1 MFPMIDLQTTPSHLL
16 KTMSTLARWG
26 LGLLLAAWLAFFVLW
41 GALHWIIVPRI
52 GEFRPM
58 LESRASALLG
68 VTVRI
73 RAITAHSNGMIPSFE
88 LTDVALFDTQG
99 RTALRLPRVLASL
112 SPRSVAQLGFEQLYI
127 DKPDLDIRR
136 GLDGKILVAGLDF
149 GKDNK
154 SEHGAVDWFFSQPEF
169 VINNGRVN
177 WTDELRNAP
186 PLTLTQVGLVA
197 RNRGRHHDLRL
208 DATPPAV
215 WGAPFSVMGKLMQ
228 PLLARHNGDWTQ
240 WQGQLYGQFSHVD
253 LSELRRYGDIG
264 VDLHQGNGALTA
276 WVDVNR
282 GAVLGAVADV
292 ALAQVNVT
300 LGSGLEALDLWSIRG
315 RLGGKSLGSGFEFST
330 QGLAFDTRD
339 GLHWPG
345 GNVQMT
351 YEGADAAATARGA
364 FKADKLDLGA
374 LAQIAHRLPL
384 EPASRAALAAYA
396 PKGLVDQVQAT
407 WQGLISAPEQ
417 YEVKGAVSNLELAAV
432 ADAPG
437 LQGAQIEF
445 NFNQLAGKAR
455 LQVRNGAVVLP
466 GIFDDP
472 LIPLTQLSAD
482 ALWQIKGEHLA
493 IQLPNLKFSN
503 TDAQGEA
510 QLKWETQDALKAVNG
525 QRFPG
530 LLDLQGSLSRADG
543 TRVHRYLPRVIDLAT
558 RDYVRDAIQAG
569 TASGVKFK
577 VKGDMAMLPFED
589 PKQGE
594 FKISADVKNATYAF
608 VPRSI
613 QQPGELAWP
622 SLVQLNGELV
632 IDRLQLQVKGG
643 RARLGT
649 ATGPQVTK
657 IEALIPRLNKATV
670 SVNAE
675 ARGGLSDM
683 LGVVNNSPI
692 KLMLGQALAKSVA
705 NGSADLKLKL
715 SLPIANMEKST
726 VQGSVTLNNNDL
738 QIAPTAPKM
747 ARARGVVNFT
757 ELGFSIPGAQ
767 ARMLGG
773 EMRLEGGSVPMS
785 PGTLPANGTVGPS
798 IVLRA
803 SGSATAEG
811 LRQAQ
816 ELGFVARLAQRATG
830 GAAYNAVLGFRRGEP
845 ELFITSN
852 LQGLALGLP
861 EPLNKSAEQLLP
873 FKLETALLRDAAAP
887 ASSGA
892 VRLRDQLLL
901 EVGRLASVTYIRDI
915 SGPEPRVL
923 RGSMGV
929 GLQGQESA
937 PLPETGVVANLNL
950 NGFDLDAW
958 DSVLSQTAGTTLT
971 DVAQAASLRPSAPG
985 GGHVS
990 LGYLPTSL
998 AIRAQ
1003 ALTLGGRTLHNVV
1016 IGGSREGLQWRANL
1030 EARELNGYLEYRQ
1043 SAGATPGR
1051 VFARLARLTLAP
1063 GAANDVEALL
1073 SAQPATIP
1081 ALDIVVDDLELR
1093 GKRLGR
1099 VEIEAVNRGA
1109 FSTTTDPGTREWR
1122 LNKFNITNSEATF
1135 MASGN
1140 WASLAT
1146 QAASP
1151 GQAAARPPSIRR
1163 TVMNFKLDIA
1173 DSGGLLSRLGM
1184 KDVIRKG
1191 RGKMEGQVAWLGSPL
1206 SLDYPSMTGAFNVN
1220 IESGQFLKADPGIAK
1235 LLGVLSLQALP
1246 RRLTLD
1252 FRDVFSEGFAFDF
1265 LRGDVT
1271 IEQGIAKT
1279 NNLQMKG
1286 VNAAVLMEGSA
1297 HIAHE
1302 TQDLKVVVVPELN
1315 AGTASLIAS
1324 VVNPALGLG
1333 SFLAQLFL
1341 RRPLMEAATQEFHI
1355 DGGWADPKI
1364 TKVQRAP

>member
-1 MFPMIDLQTTPSHLL
+1 
-16 KTMSTLARWG
+16 
-26 LGLLLAAWLAFFVLW
+26 
-41 GALHWIIVPRI
+41 
-52 GEFRPM
+52 
-58 LESRASALLG
+58 
-68 VTVRI
+68 
-73 RAITAHSNGMIPSFE
+73 
-88 LTDVALFDTQG
+88 
-99 RTALRLPRVLASL
+99 
-112 SPRSVAQLGFEQLYI
+112 
-127 DKPDLDIRR
+127 
-136 GLDGKILVAGLDF
+136 
-149 GKDNK
+149 
-154 SEHGAVDWFFSQPEF
+154 
-169 VINNGRVN
+169 
-177 WTDELRNAP
+177 
-186 PLTLTQVGLVA
+186 VGLVV
-197 RNRGRHHDLRL
+197 RNKGRHHDLRL
-208 DATPPAV
+208 DATPPTA
-215 WGAPFSVMGKLMQ
+215 WGAPFSLKGKLLQ
-228 PLLARHNGDWTQ
+228 PLLTRHNGDWTQ

-253 LSELRRYGDIG
+253 LSELRRYAHLG
-264 VDLHQGNGALTA
+264 VDLHQGNGALSA

-282 GAVLGAVADV
+282 GAVQGAVADV

-315 RLGGKSLGSGFEFST
+315 RLGGKSLASGFEFST
-330 QGLAFDTRD
+330 QGLAFETRD
-339 GLHWPG
+339 GLRWPG
-345 GNVQMT
+345 GNIQVT
-351 YEGADAAATARGA
+351 VEGTDAAATARGSLT
-364 FKADKLDLGA
+364 ADKLDLGA
-374 LAQIAHRLPL
+374 LSQIAHRLPL
-384 EPASRAALAAYA
+384 EPATRAALLAYA
-396 PKGLVDQVQAT
+396 PKGLIDQVQAT
-407 WQGLISAPEQ
+407 WKGPISAPLQ
-417 YEVKGAVSNLELAAV
+417 YDVKGTVSALELAAV

-445 NFNQLAGKAR
+445 DFNQLAGKAR

-472 LIPLTQLSAD
+472 LIPLTQLSLD
-482 ALWQIKGEHLA
+482 AAWQAKGEQLA
-493 IQLPNLKFSN
+493 VQIPNLKFSN
-503 TDAQGEA
+503 PDAQGEA
-510 QLKWETQDALKAVNG
+510 QLKWETSDPLKAANG
-525 QRFPG
+525 HRFPG

-543 TRVHRYLPRVIDLAT
+543 TRVHRYLPQVIDLAA

-577 VKGDMAMLPFED
+577 VKGDLAKFPFED

-613 QQPGELAWP
+613 QQPGELPWP

-643 RARLGT
+643 RARMGT

-657 IEALIPRLNKATV
+657 IEALIPHLDKTVV

-683 LGVVNNSPI
+683 LGVVNNSPL
-692 KLMLGQALAKSVA
+692 KLMIGQALAKSVA

-715 SLPIANMEKST
+715 SLPIATIDKST
-726 VQGSVTLNNNDL
+726 VQGSLTLNNNDL
-738 QIAPTAPKM
+738 HIAPTAPKM

-773 EMRLEGGSVPMS
+773 ELRLEGGSVPAN
-785 PGTLPANGTVGPS
+785 PLPANGTVGPS

-803 SGSATAEG
+803 SGSATTEG

-816 ELGFVARLAQRATG
+816 ELGFVARLAQRASG
-830 GAAYNAVLGFRRGEP
+830 GAAYNAVLGFKRGEP
-845 ELFITSN
+845 ELLITSN
-852 LQGLALGLP
+852 LQGLALSLP

-873 FKLETALLRDAAAP
+873 FKLETTLLREAAAP
-887 ASSGA
+887 ASGSA
-892 VRLRDQLLL
+892 VRLRDQVSM
-901 EVGRLASVTYIRDI
+901 EIGRLAAVTYIRDI

-929 GLQGQESA
+929 GLQGTESA
-937 PLPETGVVANLNL
+937 PMPEAGVVANLNFS
-950 NGFDLDAW
+950 GFDLDAW
-958 DSVLSQTAGTTLT
+958 DGVLSQTAGTTLT
-971 DVAQAASLRPSAPG
+971 DVAQAASLRQGATEGPA
-985 GGHVS
+985 S
-990 LGYLPTSL
+990 LGYVPTSL

-1003 ALTLGGRTLHNVV
+1003 ALSLGGRTLHNVV

-1073 SAQPATIP
+1073 SAQPASIP

-1109 FSTTTDPGTREWR
+1109 FSNATDPGTREWR
-1122 LNKFNITNSEATF
+1122 LNKFNITNPEATF

-1151 GQAAARPPSIRR
+1151 GQASLRPPPTRR

-1173 DSGGLLSRLGM
+1173 DSGGLLNRLGM

-1206 SLDYPSMTGAFNVN
+1206 TLDYPSMTGAFNVN

-1265 LRGDVT
+1265 VRGDVT

-1297 HIAHE
+1297 HMAQE

-1315 AGTASLIAS
+1315 AGTASLIAT

-1364 TKVQRAP
+1364 TKVQRTP

>member
-1 MFPMIDLQTTPSHLL
+1 MIDLQATPSYPL
-16 KTMSTLARWG
+16 KTVSVLARWG
-26 LGLLLAAWLAFFVLW
+26 LGVMLAAWLAFFVIW

-73 RAITAHSNGMIPSFE
+73 KTISAYSSGMMPSFE
-88 LTDVALFDTQG
+88 LTDVALFDAQG
-99 RTALRLPRVLASL
+99 RAALQLPRVLASL
-112 SPRSVAQLGFEQLYI
+112 SPRSIAHLGFEQLYI
-127 DKPDLDIRR
+127 DQPDLAIRR
-136 GLDGKILVAGLDF
+136 DLKGKIWVAGLDF
-149 GKDNK
+149 GKDNAP
-154 SEHGAVDWFFSQPEF
+154 ENGAADWFFSQAEF
-169 VINNGRVN
+169 AIHNGRVH

-186 PLTLTQVGLVA
+186 PLTLTQVGLVV

-208 DATPPAV
+208 DATPPAA
-215 WGAPFSVMGKLMQ
+215 WGAPLSPMGKLMQ
-228 PLLARHNGDWTQ
+228 PLLARHNGNWAQ

-253 LSELRRYGDIG
+253 LSELRRYGDLG
-264 VDLHQGNGALTA
+264 VDLHQGNGAVTA

-315 RLGGKSLGSGFEFST
+315 RLGGKSLAKGFEFST

-351 YEGADAAATARGA
+351 YEGSDAAATARGS
-364 FKADKLDLGA
+364 FEADKLDLGA

-384 EPASRAALAAYA
+384 DAASRAALRAYA

-407 WQGLISAPEQ
+407 WQGLISAPTQ
-417 YEVKGAVSNLELAAV
+417 YDVKGAVSNLELAAV
-432 ADAPG
+432 ADTPG

-445 NFNQLAGKAR
+445 NFNQLSGKAR

-493 IQLPNLKFSN
+493 VQLPNLKFSN

-510 QLKWETQDALKAVNG
+510 QLKWETYGALKTANG
-525 QRFPG
+525 PRFPG

-543 TRVHRYLPRVIDLAT
+543 TRVHRYLPRVIDPSA

-577 VKGDMAMLPFED
+577 VKGDLAQMPFED
-589 PKQGE
+589 PRQGE
-594 FKISADVKNATYAF
+594 FKISADVKNATFAF

-613 QQPGELAWP
+613 QQPTELPWP
-622 SLVQLNGELV
+622 SLVQLNGALV
-632 IDRLQLQVKGG
+632 IDRLQLQVNGA

-649 ATGPQVTK
+649 PTGPQITK
-657 IEALIPRLNKATV
+657 IEALIPQLNKTVV

-675 ARGGLSDM
+675 AKGGLSDM
-683 LGVVNNSPI
+683 LGVVNSSPL
-692 KLMLGQALAKSVA
+692 KLMIGQALAQSTA
-705 NGSADLKLKL
+705 NGTADLKLKL
-715 SLPIANMEKST
+715 NLPIATIDEST
-726 VQGSVTLNNNDL
+726 VVGSVALNNNDL
-738 QIAPTAPKM
+738 HIAPAAPKM
-747 ARARGVVNFT
+747 TRARGVVNFT
-757 ELGFSIPGAQ
+757 ELGFSVSGAQ

-773 EMRLEGGSVPMS
+773 EMRLEGGSVPTI
-785 PGTLPANGTVGPS
+785 PGALPANGTASPS

-803 SGSATAEG
+803 SGNVTAEG
-811 LRQAQ
+811 LRLAQ
-816 ELGFVARLAQRATG
+816 ELGFVARLAQRASG

-845 ELFITSN
+845 ELLITSN

-861 EPLNKSAEQLLP
+861 EPLNKRAEELLP
-873 FKLETALLRDAAAP
+873 FKLETALLREAPAP
-887 ASSGA
+887 ASAGA
-892 VRLRDQLLL
+892 TRLRDQLTL
-901 EVGRLASVTYIRDI
+901 EIGRLAAVTYVRDI

-929 GLQGQESA
+929 GLTEQESA
-937 PLPETGVVANLNL
+937 PLPQTGVVANLNL

-958 DSVLSQTAGTTLT
+958 DGVLSQTAGTTLT
-971 DVAQAASLRPSAPG
+971 DVAQAASLRPTAPG
-985 GGHVS
+985 GGPAS

-1030 EARELNGYLEYRQ
+1030 EARELNGYLEYSQ
-1043 SAGATPGR
+1043 STGATPGR
-1051 VFARLARLTLAP
+1051 VYARLARLTLAP
-1063 GAANDVEALL
+1063 GAANDVEALR
-1073 SAQPATIP
+1073 SAQPTSVP

-1099 VEIEAVNRGA
+1099 VEIEAINRGA
-1109 FSTTTDPGTREWR
+1109 FSTASDPGTREWR
-1122 LNKFNITNSEATF
+1122 LNKFNITNPEATF

-1140 WASLAT
+1140 WARLAT
-1146 QAASP
+1146 QAAKP
-1151 GQAAARPPSIRR
+1151 GQTAAQPPLLRR

-1184 KDVIRKG
+1184 EEVVRKG

-1206 SLDYPSMTGAFNVN
+1206 TPDYPSMTGAFNVN

-1265 LRGDVT
+1265 LRGDVS

-1302 TQDLKVVVVPELN
+1302 TQDLRVVVVPELN

-1324 VVNPALGLG
+1324 VVNPAVGLG

-1355 DGGWADPKI
+1355 DGGWADPKV
-1364 TKVQRAP
+1364 TKVQRTPPP

>member
-1 MFPMIDLQTTPSHLL
+1 MIDLQATPSHLL

-26 LGLLLAAWLAFFVLW
+26 LGLLLAAWLAFFVFW

-58 LESRASALLG
+58 LESRVSALLG

-73 RAITAHSNGMIPSFE
+73 KAITAHASGMMPSFE
-88 LTDVALFDTQG
+88 LTDVALFDAQG
-99 RTALRLPRVLASL
+99 RAALRLPRVLASL

-127 DKPDLDIRR
+127 DQPDLDIRR

-149 GKDNK
+149 GKDNEAG
-154 SEHGAVDWFFSQPEF
+154 SGAADWFFSQAEF
-169 VINNGRVN
+169 AINNGRVH

-186 PLTLTQVGLVA
+186 PLTLTQVGLVV

-208 DATPPAV
+208 DATPPAA
-215 WGAPFSVMGKLMQ
+215 WGAPFSLMGKLMQ
-228 PLLARHNGDWTQ
+228 PLLARHSGDWTQ

-264 VDLHQGNGALTA
+264 VDLHQGNGALSA

-282 GAVLGAVADV
+282 GAVQGAVADV

-300 LGSGLEALDLWSIRG
+300 LGAGLEALDLWSIRG
-315 RLGGKSLGSGFEFST
+315 RLGGKSQGNGFEFYT

-351 YEGADAAATARGA
+351 VEGTDAAATARGT
-364 FKADKLDLGA
+364 FTADKLDLGA

-384 EPASRAALAAYA
+384 EPATRTALAAYA

-407 WQGLISAPEQ
+407 WQGLISAPLQ
-417 YEVKGAVSNLELAAV
+417 YEVKGTVSALELAAV
-432 ADAPG
+432 ADTPG

-455 LQVRNGAVVLP
+455 LQLSNGAVVLP

-493 IQLPNLKFSN
+493 VQLPNLKFSN

-510 QLKWETQDALKAVNG
+510 QLKWETNDALKAANG

-543 TRVHRYLPRVIDLAT
+543 TRVHRYLPRVIDQSA

-577 VKGDMAMLPFED
+577 VKGDLAKFPFED

-594 FKISADVKNATYAF
+594 FKISADVKNATFAF

-613 QQPGELAWP
+613 QQPAELPWP

-649 ATGPQVTK
+649 TTGPQVNK
-657 IEALIPRLNKATV
+657 IEALIPQLDKTVV

-683 LGVVNNSPI
+683 LGVVNNSPL
-692 KLMLGQALAKSVA
+692 KLMIGQALAKSVA

-715 SLPIANMEKST
+715 SLPIANIDKST
-726 VQGSVTLNNNDL
+726 VQGSLTLNNNDL
-738 QIAPTAPKM
+738 HIAPTAPKM

-757 ELGFSIPGAQ
+757 EQGFSIPGAQ

-773 EMRLEGGSVPMS
+773 EMRLEGGSVPTS
-785 PGTLPANGTVGPS
+785 PGAVPANGTAGPS

-816 ELGFVARLAQRATG
+816 ELGFVARLAQRASG

-845 ELFITSN
+845 ELLITSN

-873 FKLETALLRDAAAP
+873 FKLETALLREAAAP
-887 ASSGA
+887 ANGSA
-892 VRLRDQLLL
+892 VRLRDQVSMEL
-901 EVGRLASVTYIRDI
+901 GRLASVTYVRDI
-915 SGPEPRVL
+915 SGSEPRVL

-937 PLPETGVVANLNL
+937 PMPEAGVVANLNL

-958 DSVLSQTAGTTLT
+958 DGVLSQTAGTTLT
-971 DVAQAASLRPSAPG
+971 DVAQAASLRPTAPG
-985 GGHVS
+985 GGHAS
-990 LGYLPTSL
+990 LSYLPTSL

-1003 ALTLGGRTLHNVV
+1003 ALTLSGRTLHNVV

-1073 SAQPATIP
+1073 SAQPASVP

-1109 FSTTTDPGTREWR
+1109 FSTATDPGSREWR
-1122 LNKFNITNSEATF
+1122 LNKFNITNPEATF

-1146 QAASP
+1146 QSANP
-1151 GQAAARPPSIRR
+1151 GQAAARPPLMRR

-1184 KDVIRKG
+1184 KDVVRKG

-1206 SLDYPSMTGAFNVN
+1206 TLDYPSMTGAFNVN

-1246 RRLTLD
+1246 RRLALD

-1302 TQDLKVVVVPELN
+1302 TQDLRVVVVPELN
-1315 AGTASLIAS
+1315 AGTASLIAT

-1364 TKVQRAP
+1364 TKVQRAPPP